1 MIDCQDRPEDAISLR
16 YSGKREYIDGK
27 KWASLIMDAMNLLK
41 DVFVPLTA
49 DILLD
54 CYYKDSVTE
63 DWDIQPSQPAWHLR
77 ELNIPENIYAAPGLG
92 FNQKIAPTVISE
104 VPQINK
110 ESVVAWVDNA
120 LKQESPR
127 PDIDF
132 IDVSRLDFSTVRAKI
147 INDRQFQERDS
158 FVVDYFRMGTYKFPL
173 KRINGELWVYSPL
186 PEAFT
191 KPSFK
196 VSTSRYMG
204 AFDIK
209 IFWYW
214 WTKTSPEDIKALE
227 QALINVVNTGLW
239 KLTFISE
246 YLEMPRLKTYA
257 EKVGSDKY

>member
-1 MIDCQDRPEDAISLR
+1 MIDCQDRPEDAVSLR
-16 YSGKREYIDGK
+16 YSGKGEYIDGK
-27 KWASLIMDAMNLLK
+27 KWASLVIDVMNQLK

-49 DILLD
+49 DVLLH
-54 CYYKDSVTE
+54 CCYKDNGIE

-77 ELNIPENIYAAPGLG
+77 ELNIPKNVYAAPGLG

-110 ESVVAWVDNA
+110 ESVVAWVGNA
-120 LKQESPR
+120 LKQKSPR

-132 IDVSRLDFSTVRAKI
+132 VDVSLLDFHTVRAKI
-147 INDRQFQERDS
+147 LNDRQFQGRDT
-158 FVVDYFRMGTYKFPL
+158 FVVDYFRMGRYEFPL
-173 KRINGELWVYSPL
+173 RRINGELWVYSPL
-186 PEAFT
+186 PEVFT

-196 VSTSRYMG
+196 VRTNCYSGT
-204 AFDIK
+204 FKID

-214 WTKTSPEDIKALE
+214 WTKTSPEDIQALE
-227 QALINVVNTGLW
+227 QALINVINTGLW
-239 KLTFISE
+239 KLKFISK